1 MTQSV
6 GIFYFSG
13 TGNTETVV
21 NLLAK
26 EFEDKGSH
34 TDTITIEDVLKGKL
48 HLEPEKYDIIG
59 IAYPIY
65 ALNAPRIVFD
75 FIRVLPAGDRKTFIL
90 KCSGDPFLQG
100 GATTMVRTR
109 LTKRGYHI
117 FYETLIVM
125 PSNVLVQYDDNL
137 KKQLYNT
144 AVGKTARIA
153 EEILAG
159 TVNLQK
165 NGVFSRVVTFFF
177 SGLEMMGAPFFGKDL
192 NVLQSC
198 DLCGTCVR
206 NCPTNTIFR
215 KGDTIR
221 FGWNCIMCMRCIYNC
236 PHMAI
241 QPQVYRVFVLKD
253 GYTIQDAIDDPA
265 IQGDYISDTTTGY
278 FKRFYDYIK
287 KDEN

>member
-1 MTQSV
+1 MTKSV

-13 TGNTETVV
+13 TGNTEIVV

-26 EFEDKGSH
+26 EFENKGSH
-34 TDTITIEDVLKGKL
+34 TDTVKIEEVLKGEI
-48 HLEPEKYDIIG
+48 HLEIEKYDIIG
-59 IAYPIY
+59 LGYPIY

-75 FIRVLPAGDRKTFIL
+75 FIRALPVGDRKMFIF

-109 LTKRGYHI
+109 LTQKGYHV
-117 FYETLIVM
+117 FYENLIVM

-144 AVGKTARIA
+144 AVEKTARMA

-159 TVNLQK
+159 KVDLQE
-165 NGVFSRVVTFFF
+165 NDIFSRLFTFFF

-192 NVLQSC
+192 EVLQSC
-198 DLCGTCVR
+198 DLCERCVR
-206 NCPTNTIFR
+206 NCPTSTIFR
-215 KGDTIR
+215 EGDTIR
-221 FGWNCIMCMRCIYNC
+221 FGWNCIVCMRCIYSC

-241 QPQVYRVFVLKD
+241 QPRLYRWFVLKG
-253 GYTIQDAIDDPA
+253 GYAIQDTLDDPA
-265 IQGDYISDTTTGY
+265 IKGDYVSDSTAGY
-278 FKRFYDYIK
+278 FKRFYDYIQN
-287 KDEN
+287 D